1 MTTSLF
7 TEHTNVQVP
16 QLLPTM
22 DDLHV
27 ELLEK
32 RASLK
37 PVSERQLGPH
47 LNTQPIPQCKQIY
60 DEFQQRLAANKH
72 NKDHLGSTKD

>member
-7 TEHTNVQVP
+7 AEPPNLQVP
-16 QLLPTM
+16 QLMPTM

-32 RASLK
+32 RTSLK
-37 PVSERQLGPH
+37 PVSGRQLGPP
-47 LNTQPIPQCKQIY
+47 LNNQPIPQYEQIY
-60 DEFQQRLAANKH
+60 GEFQQRLAARK
-72 NKDHLGSTKD
+72 TQ